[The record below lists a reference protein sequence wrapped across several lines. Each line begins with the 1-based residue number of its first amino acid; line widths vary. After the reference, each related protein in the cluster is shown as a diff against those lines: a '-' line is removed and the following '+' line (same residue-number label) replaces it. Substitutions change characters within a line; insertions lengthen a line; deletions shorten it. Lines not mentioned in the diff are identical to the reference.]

1 MRDKSYECR
10 LVNLKDLY
18 GDHGIIAMFI
28 IKGLNKDYCY
38 IDTVLMSC
46 RVLGRYLDVWI
57 FNECRKLAKKKNYK
71 YIISEF
77 IKTDKN
83 KTFESSLEFNG
94 FKKIDQKYLE
104 KIKVSYKSKNKLFI
118 TGVNKFNI
126 KQNKIFNI

>member
-1 MRDKSYECR
+1 MC
-10 LVNLKDLY
+10 
-18 GDHGIIAMFI
+18 GF
-28 IKGLNKDYCY
+28 
-38 IDTVLMSC
+38 LMN
-46 RVLGRYLDVWI
+46 VE
-57 FNECRKLAKKKNYK
+57 NQQKKKNYK